1 MPYQGEFA
9 GYKPLSRI
17 ANSDRV
23 QDIVGRCKKQ
33 IQNGESSDVDLLMAE
48 VQPSEWLP
56 DLVLAIDGSYHQLPV
71 ENGYPGAELAYLTVA
86 SVILDV
92 KKQRELDQNR
102 PVSPLASRDTE
113 KAGSID
119 CALPGCNVVV
129 DDETTP
135 SASFRRVFFES
146 IKEKRPLSDG
156 ETLLETYEALLP
168 YKPTDKPTDRKQKC
182 PYEDCPI
189 NAAYVPTSGI
199 NRCTCT
205 HQRAWYSSDALRIHE
220 GLNPVGPSGSMFGEA
235 MQVWER
241 VWAINFL
248 RWIEREPRRFRLL
261 RKLAIVMDGPL
272 AVFGHPAWISQAIYS
287 ELKRINEAARKV
299 INQDLLLIGVEKT
312 GAFVDHYEVLD
323 APSRYSEGKTRFK
336 PQTAVLLTNEYIR
349 NHIAMR
355 DKPFGEAT
363 YFGRKFFYKT
373 ASGARIVASLPF
385 LTEEARDLS
394 NGEAYHFPRL
404 SDAMSLLD
412 ATFSARFPNAIAP
425 LVSANAEAAIPLNL
439 GREVLDQL
447 AKSLMA
453 QENA

>member
-9 GYKPLSRI
+9 GYKSLARI

-23 QDIVGRCKKQ
+23 QNIVSRCRKQ
-33 IQNGESSDVDLLMAE
+33 TQNRESHEVDLLIAKA
-48 VQPSEWLP
+48 QPSEWLP

-86 SVILDV
+86 SIILDV

-129 DDETTP
+129 DDERTP

-146 IKEKRPLSDG
+146 IQEKRVFSDG
-156 ETLLETYEALLP
+156 ETLLETYEALLS
-168 YKPTDKPTDRKQKC
+168 YKPTKPEAKC
-182 PYEDCPI
+182 PYDDCPVD
-189 NAAYVPTSGI
+189 ATYVPTSG
-199 NRCTCT
+199 RKYCECV

-220 GLNPVGPSGSMFGEA
+220 GLNPAGSSGAMFGEA

-241 VWAINFL
+241 IWAINFL
-248 RWIEREPRRFRLL
+248 RWIEREPRRFRML
-261 RKLAIVMDGPL
+261 RKLAIVLDGPL
-272 AVFGHPAWISQAIYS
+272 AVFGHPAWISQAIYG
-287 ELKRINEAARKV
+287 ELKRINQAARKF
-299 INQDLLLIGVEKT
+299 IDQDILLIGVEKT
-312 GAFVDHYEVLD
+312 GAFVDHYERLDVLS
-323 APSRYSEGKTRFK
+323 PYSDREARFE

-349 NHIAMR
+349 SHIAIG

-363 YFGRKFFYKT
+363 YFGRKFLYKT

-385 LTEEARDLS
+385 LSEEAKDLS
-394 NGEAYHFPRL
+394 NGEEHHFPRL

-439 GREVLDQL
+439 GREVLEQL
-447 AKSLMA
+447 ATSLMA

>member
-1 MPYQGEFA
+1 
-9 GYKPLSRI
+9 
-17 ANSDRV
+17 
-23 QDIVGRCKKQ
+23 
-33 IQNGESSDVDLLMAE
+33 
-48 VQPSEWLP
+48 
-56 DLVLAIDGSYHQLPV
+56 
-71 ENGYPGAELAYLTVA
+71 
-86 SVILDV
+86 
-92 KKQRELDQNR
+92 
-102 PVSPLASRDTE
+102 
-113 KAGSID
+113 
-119 CALPGCNVVV
+119 
-129 DDETTP
+129 
-135 SASFRRVFFES
+135 
-146 IKEKRPLSDG
+146 
-156 ETLLETYEALLP
+156 
-168 YKPTDKPTDRKQKC
+168 
-182 PYEDCPI
+182 
-189 NAAYVPTSGI
+189 
-199 NRCTCT
+199 
-205 HQRAWYSSDALRIHE
+205 
-220 GLNPVGPSGSMFGEA
+220 

>member
-33 IQNGESSDVDLLMAE
+33 RQDRESSDVDLLLAE

-92 KKQRELDQNR
+92 KKQRELDRNR

-146 IKEKRPLSDG
+146 IEEKRPLSDG
-156 ETLLETYEALLP
+156 ETLLETYEALLA
-168 YKPTDKPTDRKQKC
+168 YKPTKPKAKC
-182 PYEDCPI
+182 PYDDCPI
-189 NAAYVPTSGI
+189 NATYVPISGR
-199 NRCTCT
+199 NHCACV
-205 HQRAWYSSDALRIHE
+205 HQRSWYSSDALRIHE
-220 GLNPVGPSGSMFGEA
+220 GLNPAGSSGAMFGEA

-241 VWAINFL
+241 IWAINFL
-248 RWIEREPRRFRLL
+248 RWIERKPQRFRLL
-261 RKLAIVMDGPL
+261 RKIAIVMDGPL
-272 AVFGHPAWISQAIYS
+272 AVFGHPAWISQAICS

-299 INQDLLLIGVEKT
+299 INQDLLLIGVEKS

-323 APSRYSEGKTRFK
+323 APSKHSDGKPRFK

-349 NHIAMR
+349 NHIAIG

-373 ASGARIVASLPF
+373 ASGARVVASLPF
-385 LTEEARDLS
+385 LTQILHHSR
-394 NGEAYHFPRL
+394 
-404 SDAMSLLD
+404 
-412 ATFSARFPNAIAP
+412 
-425 LVSANAEAAIPLNL
+425 
-439 GREVLDQL
+439 
-447 AKSLMA
+447 
-453 QENA
+453 

>member
-9 GYKPLSRI
+9 GYKSLSRI

-23 QDIVGRCKKQ
+23 QDIVSRCKKNV
-33 IQNGESSDVDLLMAE
+33 QNAESGDADLLIAD
-48 VQPSEWLP
+48 VQPSGWLP

-92 KKQRELDQNR
+92 KKQRELDRNR

-146 IKEKRPLSDG
+146 IQEKRPLSDG
-156 ETLLETYEALLP
+156 ETLLETYEALLA
-168 YKPTDKPTDRKQKC
+168 YKPVGRKQKC
-182 PYEDCPI
+182 PYDDCPRDES
-189 NAAYVPTSGI
+189 YVPASGRTLCPCI
-199 NRCTCT
+199 Y
-205 HQRAWYSSDALRIHE
+205 QRAWYSSDALRIYE
-220 GLNPVGPSGSMFGEA
+220 GLNSAGSSGAMFGEA

-241 VWAINFL
+241 IWAVNFL
-248 RWIEREPRRFRLL
+248 RWIERDPKRFRLL
-261 RKLAIVMDGPL
+261 RKIAIVLDGPL

-287 ELKRINEAARKV
+287 ELKRINKAARRV
-299 INQDLLLIGVEKT
+299 VNRDILLIGVEKS

-323 APSRYSEGKTRFK
+323 APSRYSEGKARFE
-336 PQTAVLLTNEYIR
+336 PQTALLLTNEYIR
-349 NHIAMR
+349 SHIAIG

-385 LTEEARDLS
+385 LTEKSKDLS
-394 NGEAYHFPRL
+394 SGGAHHFPRL
-404 SDAMSLLD
+404 ADAMSLLD

-439 GREVLDQL
+439 GREVLEQL
-447 AKSLMA
+447 AESLMA
-453 QENA
+453 QENT